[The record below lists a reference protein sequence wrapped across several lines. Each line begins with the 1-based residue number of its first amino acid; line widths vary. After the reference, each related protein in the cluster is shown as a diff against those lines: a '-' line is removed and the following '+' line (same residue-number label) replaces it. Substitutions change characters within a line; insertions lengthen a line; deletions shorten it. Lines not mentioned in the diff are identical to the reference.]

1 MTIARTLEDVMRV
14 TSIRSAVYMA
24 EQECPYDEEFDGN
37 DFSATHLIGYVGNE
51 PAGCLRVRYFA
62 DFAKIERL
70 AVRRDFARRAS
81 RSDRARRH
89 RTLPYQGVRQLYG
102 HSQKRLLNFWGRFGF
117 QPLEGGKEFYFSD
130 FDYVEIVLD
139 TTPHPKAISI
149 GVDPYIMI
157 RPEGRWHVPG
167 ILERSAIRPV
177 TRPSVECARQDC
189 MCTHRLEPSGERLL
203 QHDEGRSACGTPL
216 MRSVH
221 GKPLGLISSQQ
232 KGPRM
237 SSVIDLRA
245 YVNPSVIQTL
255 VLVDLQQEYIASP
268 RVLALEET
276 KGALANCRAALAHAR
291 AMGLP
296 VAFARWIDRTPLFNK
311 ATRFS
316 RWIEGFEPHG
326 VDMIFER
333 NRPSCYAS
341 ADFAEVMSAGGGS
354 FVLAG
359 FAGEAACLATAI
371 DAFHRGH
378 TVTYLADASASHA
391 LDDIAAKEVHRVVAR
406 RRRALRRGD
415 HHTGRGSR
423 EHHARTIGRAG

>member
-1 MTIARTLEDVMRV
+1 
-14 TSIRSAVYMA
+14 
-24 EQECPYDEEFDGN
+24 
-37 DFSATHLIGYVGNE
+37 
-51 PAGCLRVRYFA
+51 
-62 DFAKIERL
+62 
-70 AVRRDFARRAS
+70 
-81 RSDRARRH
+81 
-89 RTLPYQGVRQLYG
+89 
-102 HSQKRLLNFWGRFGF
+102 
-117 QPLEGGKEFYFSD
+117 
-130 FDYVEIVLD
+130 
-139 TTPHPKAISI
+139 
-149 GVDPYIMI
+149 
-157 RPEGRWHVPG
+157 
-167 ILERSAIRPV
+167 
-177 TRPSVECARQDC
+177 
-189 MCTHRLEPSGERLL
+189 
-203 QHDEGRSACGTPL
+203 
-216 MRSVH
+216 
-221 GKPLGLISSQQ
+221 
-232 KGPRM
+232 M

-245 YVNPSVIQTL
+245 YVNPSVVQTL

-276 KGALANCRAALAHAR
+276 KGALANCRAALMHAR
-291 AMGLP
+291 ASGMP

-391 LDDIAAKEVHRVVAR
+391 LDTIAANDVHRVVAGVAGLYGDVMTT
-406 RRRALRRGD
+406 RAWITQTSRKTNWRGLGD
-415 HHTGRGSR
+415 GNEQGRT
-423 EHHARTIGRAG
+423 A